1 MDYIACDRLIP
12 EKIAQIVEGVSE
24 GCRQAGC
31 SLIGGETAEMP
42 GFYAKDEYDIAG
54 FAVGIVDKTHIIDG
68 TDIKSGDVVI
78 GLSSSGL
85 HSNGF
90 SMVRNVFFNVAKM
103 GINDYIKELGCTL
116 GEELIKP
123 TRIYVKTVL
132 DLIENFNIK
141 GIANITGGGLYENL
155 PRILPEDKKII
166 IRKAAWEVPPIFNI
180 IKHISRSDEEGMY
193 NTFNMGIG
201 LVLIVSSEE
210 SDHIIKH

>member
-1 MDYIACDRLIP
+1 MLRSRAYLFLDYIACDRLIP

-155 PRILPEDKKII
+155 PRILPEDKK
-166 IRKAAWEVPPIFNI
+166 
-180 IKHISRSDEEGMY
+180 
-193 NTFNMGIG
+193 
-201 LVLIVSSEE
+201 L
-210 SDHIIKH
+210 